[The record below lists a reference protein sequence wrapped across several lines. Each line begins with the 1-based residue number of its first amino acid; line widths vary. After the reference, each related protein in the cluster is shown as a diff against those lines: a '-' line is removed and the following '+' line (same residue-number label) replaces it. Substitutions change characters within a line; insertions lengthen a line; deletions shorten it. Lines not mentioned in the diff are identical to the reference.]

1 VERRTLCRSR
11 RTGAGRLSSVLIRT
25 VCLLLLLAVGAAQ
38 AAPQAE
44 LWERWLAHDPR
55 SIRPVD
61 HSAWDD
67 FLMRYV
73 RIRADG
79 VHGVAYGQVTLA
91 DRGALEAYI
100 DALSRLP
107 ISRYGRPEQMA
118 YWINLYNALLV
129 RVVLEH
135 YPVASVRDIGAS
147 ANPGTGGPWDGKRLE
162 IEGAALSLNDIE
174 HRILRPIWR
183 DPRIHYAL
191 SCAAIGCPNLQPEP
205 FAADRIERQLNQAAI
220 AYINDP
226 RCIQTGGDQ
235 LVVSSIYRWYQDDFG
250 GSDRA
255 VINHLMAY
263 AEPGLA
269 MSLQHFERIDGDRFE
284 WRLNDATP

>member
-1 VERRTLCRSR
+1 
-11 RTGAGRLSSVLIRT
+11 VLIRT
-25 VCLLLLLAVGAAQ
+25 LCLLLLAVGAAQ

-44 LWERWLAHDPR
+44 LWERWIAHDPR
-55 SIRPVD
+55 STRHID
-61 HSAWDD
+61 HRAWDG

-73 RIRADG
+73 RIGADG
-79 VHGVAYGQVTLA
+79 VHGVAYGLVTPA
-91 DRGALEAYI
+91 DRQALEAYI
-100 DALSRLP
+100 DRLSRLP

-162 IEGAALSLNDIE
+162 IEGALVSLNDIE

-205 FAADRIERQLNQAAI
+205 FEADRLERQLNQAAI

-226 RCIQTGGDQ
+226 RCVQTGGDQ
-235 LVVSSIYRWYQDDFG
+235 LVVSSLYRWYQEDFG

-269 MSLQHFERIDGDRFE
+269 MTLQHFEGIAGDRFE